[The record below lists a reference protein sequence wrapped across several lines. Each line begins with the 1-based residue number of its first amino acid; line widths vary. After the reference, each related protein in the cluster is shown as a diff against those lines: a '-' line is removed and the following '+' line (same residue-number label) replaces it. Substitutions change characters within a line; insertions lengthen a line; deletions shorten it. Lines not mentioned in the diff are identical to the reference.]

1 MPAVRRTQLAGAVL
15 TAALALVAV
24 PGLVVS
30 RPPSP
35 PTTLEAAAF
44 QAVRLAVPAVRSSP
58 SIGRLDPASA
68 SEGAL
73 AKGDVL
79 IEPIVE
85 PGASAAGGPAE
96 GRPAVRL
103 AAPRAGFVWKP
114 ARFVLR
120 GYATFY
126 DNGTT
131 AMRLPRGTVIRVC
144 GAGGCLERVVTD
156 YGPADVKGRIIDLY
170 RPDFFAICGC
180 GWWAGTTFVTVYV
193 Y

>member
-1 MPAVRRTQLAGAVL
+1 ML

-30 RPPSP
+30 RPTSP

-44 QAVRLAVPAVRSSP
+44 QAVRLAVPAVRSNL
-58 SIGRLDPASA
+58 SIGRLEASSA
-68 SEGAL
+68 SEGVL
-73 AKGDVL
+73 ARGEVL
-79 IEPIVE
+79 VE
-85 PGASAAGGPAE
+85 PAGSTADGPPA
-96 GRPAVRL
+96 GRPVVRL
-103 AAPRAGFVWKP
+103 PAPRAGFVWKP
-114 ARFVLR
+114 ARYVLH

-156 YGPADVKGRIIDLY
+156 YGPAAVKGRIIDLY
-170 RPDFFAICGC
+170 RPDFFAVCGC
-180 GWWAGTTFVTVYV
+180 GWWSGTTFVTVYV

>member
-1 MPAVRRTQLAGAVL
+1 VRRTQLAGAVL
-15 TAALALVAV
+15 TAVLALAAV

-44 QAVRLAVPAVRSSP
+44 QAVRLAVPADRSMAA
-58 SIGRLDPASA
+58 IGGLDPSSSSA
-68 SEGAL
+68 DVLDRGELLLEPAAPTAEGA
-73 AKGDVL
+73 
-79 IEPIVE
+79 
-85 PGASAAGGPAE
+85 PA
-96 GRPAVRL
+96 GRPVVRL
-103 AAPRAGFVWKP
+103 PAARAGFVWKP

-156 YGPADVKGRIIDLY
+156 YGPAPVKGRIIDLD
-170 RPDFFAICGC
+170 RPDFFAVCGC
-180 GWWAGTTFVTVYV
+180 GWWSGTTYVTVYV

>member
-1 MPAVRRTQLAGAVL
+1 MVAGAVL
-15 TAALALVAV
+15 TAVLALVAV

-44 QAVRLAVPAVRSSP
+44 QAVRLAAPAARSTP
-58 SIGRLDPASA
+58 AIGRLDPSFASA
-68 SEGAL
+68 GML
-73 AKGDVL
+73 ARGDRLV
-79 IEPIVE
+79 EPPE
-85 PGASAAGGPAE
+85 PGAEAGPA
-96 GRPAVRL
+96 GRPVVRV
-103 AAPRAGFVWKP
+103 AAPRAGFTWKP
-114 ARFVLR
+114 ARYALH

-156 YGPADVKGRIIDLY
+156 YGPAAIKGRIIDLY

-180 GWWAGTTFVTVYV
+180 AWWSGTAPVTVYV